1 MAEGSPTRIPLIAFG
16 LAFLVGAEVGQLS
29 ILGAVGRDIPLVW
42 MPVGLLVGAL
52 VLSPR
57 RQWPSLVALA
67 CAAMVVTAL
76 GHGRPP
82 GLTVCASAVYG
93 LEAWLAAALLRRFT
107 GRDFDLARLTHVAA
121 MFVVA
126 GIAPLAGA
134 VAVAAVTQSFGA
146 SASFEQL
153 ATASWATDTLG
164 LLLGAALVFG
174 WRQYPDGFVS
184 PPRWRALEMAATLV
198 ALAVLSQAIFGD
210 TLPEVMRAPAFVMP
224 VMFLAV
230 FRLGPFGTSAA
241 MTMVAVIALQN
252 AVRGHGPYMGG
263 ITSISDAV
271 LRGQVIGI
279 MATLSFQLLAC
290 TVAERRR
297 IAQERTRL
305 VADLQ
310 TALAE
315 IKTLRGFIPICAW
328 CHKIRD
334 DAGFWQEIE
343 SYVQTHTDAVFSHG
357 ICPECTTR
365 EHLAIAE
372 QHASRTA

>member
-1 MAEGSPTRIPLIAFG
+1 M
-16 LAFLVGAEVGQLS
+16 
-29 ILGAVGRDIPLVW
+29 LGAVGRDIPLVW
-42 MPVGLLVGAL
+42 MPVGLLAGAL

-57 RQWPSLVALA
+57 RQWASLVALA
-67 CAAMVVTAL
+67 CAAITLTAVV
-76 GHGRPP
+76 HGRP
-82 GLTVCASAVYG
+82 LWSSVCISAVYG
-93 LEAWLAAALLRRFT
+93 LEALLAGALLRRLT
-107 GRDFDLARLTHVAA
+107 GPDFDVGRITHLAAI
-121 MFVVA
+121 FVVA
-126 GIAPLAGA
+126 GIVPLVG
-134 VAVAAVTQSFGA
+134 AAVVATVAKSFGA
-146 SASFEQL
+146 AASVAEL
-153 ATASWATDTLG
+153 ATQSWATDTLG

-184 PPRWRALEMAATLV
+184 PPKWRALEMAATLV
-198 ALAVLSQAIFGD
+198 ALAALSEAIFGD
-210 TLPEVMRAPAFVMP
+210 ALPEVMRAPAFVMP

-241 MTMVAVIALQN
+241 MTTVVVIGLQK
-252 AVRGHGPYMGG
+252 AQQGHGPYMGG
-263 ITSISDAV
+263 ITNVSDAV

-279 MATLSFQLLAC
+279 MATVSFQLLAC

-357 ICPECTTR
+357 ICPECTKQ
-365 EHLAIAE
+365 EYLAIAE
-372 QHASRTA
+372 RDSSETA